1 MISALIS
8 MLGFILSWGVLFSLI
23 KFSGLLLPVDAV
35 ASQRVSW
42 GHRGCHSRQ
51 PLVSLPC
58 FSHQTVNFHPH
69 LDMQL
74 GWETMLLLEDVAK
87 KKKKGSSNLT
97 CLECISRLKFL
108 TGIREAVESSPALR
122 EFHPSLWTSHSLSW
136 PQVLWKW
143 ALCVDSL
150 TLFADKSQLQ
160 SGRATGKQNCALTPS
175 PHSWAFIPTWT
186 CFSIPPHL
194 KHNYSFHQPLFIC
207 ALPSRSCL
215 FLGTCFE
222 CRKAKKPH
230 YFICDFSLKSEL
242 KWEFLNGISWE

>member
-1 MISALIS
+1 MR
-8 MLGFILSWGVLFSLI
+8 
-23 KFSGLLLPVDAV
+23 LPVRGWVGVTVAV
-35 ASQRVSW
+35 TRDNPW
-42 GHRGCHSRQ
+42 FLC
-51 PLVSLPC
+51 LVSLTKPWISIPIWTCSWGGKPCC
-58 FSHQTVNFHPH
+58 FSKMWQ
-69 LDMQL
+69 
-74 GWETMLLLEDVAK
+74 K

-207 ALPSRSCL
+207 ALPSQSCL